1 MDFISLFIIISIIVL
16 YMMYIIVNCILSF
29 DTVKV
34 IHDKLLDQLGS
45 GK

>member
-1 MDFISLFIIISIIVL
+1 MCRPNREIVSF
-16 YMMYIIVNCILSF
+16 SF

-34 IHDKLLDQLGS
+34 IHEKLLDQLGS